1 MRKQV
6 AASLLAAVACA
17 GLLWAQ
23 GGRGGAPKGKEKGPD
38 LCDRAC
44 LEGFVEQYLD
54 ALVAHNPFGLPL
66 ARTVKFSENDQLL
79 DLGDGLWNVT
89 TGVGKYK
96 LIVADP
102 QSQQVGYL
110 GTVFANER
118 PTTLALRLKLENH
131 RITEIET
138 LVTVSNPPGAA
149 PKGPPTPPTGAAA
162 LEALGAPDPVFTT
175 AVPEGERR
183 TREQLINAVNAYFD
197 GMERGDAGGVQFD
210 MACNRLENGVQA
222 TNNPTPNARGI
233 DPRAMSCADQLV
245 SRVLSHYQVIY
256 PRRTPIVDE
265 ERQIVFG
272 FFLHQQP
279 GDRMQIEVPGRGAY
293 KFPEAQSQPGFVQVA
308 QAFQFT
314 GGRIRRME
322 ALSTPLPYGTPNP
335 FFNDDW
341 RRAKQK

>member
-1 MRKQV
+1 
-6 AASLLAAVACA
+6 
-17 GLLWAQ
+17 
-23 GGRGGAPKGKEKGPD
+23 
-38 LCDRAC
+38 LCDRSC
-44 LEGFVEQYLD
+44 LEGFITQYLD

-66 ARTVKFSENDQLL
+66 ARRVRFSENAQVL

-89 TGVGKYK
+89 TGLGKYR

-102 QSQQVGYL
+102 QSQQVGLL

-118 PTTLALRLKLENH
+118 PATLALRLKLENR

-138 LVTVSNPPGAA
+138 LVAVSNPAGGA
-149 PKGPPTPPTGAAA
+149 KGPPPPPAGAVA

-175 AVPEGERR
+175 AVPESDRR
-183 TREQLINAVNAYFD
+183 TREQLLNAVNAYFD
-197 GMERGDAGGVQFD
+197 GMERGDASGAPFD
-210 MACNRLENGVQA
+210 AACQRWENGVQT

-233 DPRAMSCADQLV
+233 DPRAMSCAEQLA
-245 SRVLSHYQVIY
+245 SRVLTHYQVVY

-279 GDRMQIEVPGRGAY
+279 GDRLQIESPGRGVY
-293 KFPEAQSQPGFVQVA
+293 KFPEAQTQPGFVAMA

-314 GGRIRRME
+314 GGRIRRIE
-322 ALSTPLPYGTPNP
+322 ALSTPLPYGTPDP
-335 FFNDDW
+335 FFNGDW
-341 RRAKQK
+341 RRDSAK